1 MQKIPKKDK
10 VIDIII
16 YSQFKDLSIETFDVY
31 IESAIAKI
39 IHIKKNIELPTQIK
53 SVGDI

>member
-1 MQKIPKKDK
+1 MQKIPKNDK

-31 IESAIAKI
+31 IKSPMAKI
-39 IHIKKNIELPTQIK
+39 IHITKKIELPNSNII
-53 SVGDI
+53 SW